1 MMKKK
6 VFIAGHNGM
15 VGSALVRLLSKD
27 KGIELIT
34 RSRDELDLI
43 DQASVW
49 EFFATTAVDEVYLS
63 AATVGGIH
71 ANNTYPANFLYDN
84 LMIAANVIN
93 SAHCADVQKM
103 LFFGSSCIYPKHAD
117 QPIQEGA
124 LLSGALEPTNEAYA
138 VAKIAGLKMCASYN
152 KQYGRDYRSIM
163 PTNLYG
169 PGDNF
174 HSENSHV
181 VPALMRRF
189 HEAAQNNASSVTVWG
204 SGLPLREFLH
214 VDDLALAS
222 VFIAGLERVEYENLT
237 GPIQSHLN
245 VGCGYDVSVKQ
256 LAQLVAKVT
265 GFNGEILFDSSKPDG
280 TKRKVLNVSKLNKV
294 GWKPKISLEDGLTHT
309 YQWFVDHSEHLRI

>member
-1 MMKKK
+1 MKKK

-15 VGSALVRLLSKD
+15 VGSALVRLLSKE
-27 KGIELIT
+27 KGVELIT

-49 EFFATTAVDEVYLS
+49 KFFATTAVDEVYLS

-71 ANNTYPANFLYDN
+71 ANNTYPAKFIYDN

-93 SAHCADVQKM
+93 SAHCAEVQKM

-124 LLSGALEPTNEAYA
+124 LLSGALEPTNEPYA

-222 VFIAGLERVEYENLT
+222 VFIAGLERMDYQKLT
-237 GPIQSHLN
+237 GPSQSHLN
-245 VGCGYDVSVKQ
+245 VGCGQDVSIKE
-256 LAQLVAKVT
+256 LARLVAEVT
-265 GFNGEILFDSSKPDG
+265 GFSGEVIFDSNKPDG
-280 TKRKVLNVSKLNKV
+280 TKRKVLDMSKLYQI
-294 GWKPKISLEDGLTHT
+294 GWRPKIDLQEGLTQT
-309 YQWFVDHSEHLRI
+309 YQWFLNNTKNLRS